1 MIEIVPAGPD
11 DVPEITA
18 LIHALADYERLA
30 DACVATEASVRAT
43 LFGARPAAEVV
54 LARRDGEV
62 AGFAL
67 FFPNYSTFLAKPG
80 LWLEDLFVRP
90 AHREHGIGRALLR
103 WLAAEVV
110 RRDGGRLEWA
120 VLDWNADAIGFYERL
135 GARRMS
141 EWQLCRLTGD
151 ALATLAAEAA

>member
-30 DACVATEASVRAT
+30 DACVATEDAVRAT

-54 LARRDGEV
+54 LARHDGAV

-67 FFPNYSTFLAKPG
+67 FVPNYSTFLAKPG
-80 LWLEDLFVRP
+80 IWLEDLFVRP
-90 AHREHGIGRALLR
+90 AHRGQGIGRALLR

-120 VLDWNADAIGFYERL
+120 VLDWNVDAIGFYESL
-135 GARRMS
+135 GARRMT
-141 EWQLCRLTGD
+141 EWQICRVAGD
-151 ALATLAAEAA
+151 ALATLATEG